1 MSVRRE
7 LFETSDV
14 WTCIVLVYLYGID
27 SLAKIEDQELPNRRR
42 LTTYSLAVP
51 SEDAKIV
58 QQEYES
64 GQLALSDAKAFVA
77 AYRQINSTQRHMREH
92 GESQWVSERW
102 IRGEVG

>member
-1 MSVRRE
+1 MSVGRE

-14 WTCIVLVYLYGID
+14 WTCSVLVYLYGID
-27 SLAKIEDQELPNRRR
+27 SLAKIEDQELTNRRR
-42 LTTYSLAVP
+42 LTTHSLAVP

-58 QQEYES
+58 QQEYGS

-77 AYRQINSTQRHMREH
+77 AYLQINSTQRRMRER

-102 IRGEVG
+102 VRGEVG